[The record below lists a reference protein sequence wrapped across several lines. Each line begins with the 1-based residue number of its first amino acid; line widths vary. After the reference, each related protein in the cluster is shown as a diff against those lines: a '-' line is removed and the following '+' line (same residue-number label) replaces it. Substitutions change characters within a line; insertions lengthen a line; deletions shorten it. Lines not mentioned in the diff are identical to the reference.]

1 MHANMHT
8 NTQTNTQSNTQ
19 SNTHAD
25 THADTQT
32 NMQANTHADTHA
44 DNYHL
49 IALTKINNIGNVRAK
64 ELLKHFDNPKA
75 IFNASKKHLKEIS
88 GFGDEIVNSIKKF
101 DDWETVEKELKFTEK
116 YNIDIVTINHAH
128 YPTRLVGFTD
138 APLVL
143 YNKGKANLNAPKILS
158 IIGTRSIS
166 DYGKNLTDQLIEQLE
181 AQNILVVSGMAF
193 GIDAAAH
200 KACVKHG
207 MPNVGVLAHGLDI
220 MYPSLHKTLAKDVL
234 DCGGSLLTEFTSGTK
249 ADRHNFPRRNRIVA
263 GICDALIV
271 VETNAK
277 GGSMIT
283 ANIAVQYKKQL
294 MAYPGR
300 VTDKNSLGCNEL
312 IQKNMAHL
320 VNNADDILS
329 ILKWNKSKT
338 ATKKIQRALFVE
350 LDDTEKIIYD
360 LLLQKGSIY
369 IDVIYTNTQLTS
381 SAVANALLMLELKGV
396 LQVMPGK
403 QYKLVD

>member
-1 MHANMHT
+1 
-8 NTQTNTQSNTQ
+8 
-19 SNTHAD
+19 
-25 THADTQT
+25 
-32 NMQANTHADTHA
+32 MQH
-44 DNYHL
+44 DNYYF
-49 IALTKINNIGNVRAK
+49 IALTKINNIGDVRAK
-64 ELLKHFDNPKA
+64 ELLKHFDTPKA
-75 IFNASKKHLKEIS
+75 VFDASKKHLKEIS
-88 GFGDEIVNSIKKF
+88 GFGDEIVGNIKKF
-101 DDWETVEKELKFTEK
+101 DNWNEVDKELKFAEK
-116 YNIDIVTINHAH
+116 YNIDIINITDAN
-128 YPTRLVGFTD
+128 YPKRLVGFTD

-143 YNKGKANLNAPKILS
+143 FNKGVANLNALKIIS

-166 DYGKNLTDQLIEQLE
+166 DYGKSLTDQLVEDLA

-193 GIDAAAH
+193 GVDAAAH
-200 KACVKHG
+200 KACVKHK

-220 MYPSLHKTLAKDVL
+220 MYPTLHKALAKDVL

-263 GICDALIV
+263 GMCDALVV
-271 VETNAK
+271 VETNAS

-312 IQKNMAHL
+312 IKKNMAHL
-320 VNNADDILS
+320 VNNADDILN
-329 ILKWNKSKT
+329 ILKWNKTKN

-350 LDDTEKIIYD
+350 LDETEKIIYD

-369 IDVIYTNTQLTS
+369 IDVIYSNTQLTS

-403 QYKLVD
+403 QYKLVE